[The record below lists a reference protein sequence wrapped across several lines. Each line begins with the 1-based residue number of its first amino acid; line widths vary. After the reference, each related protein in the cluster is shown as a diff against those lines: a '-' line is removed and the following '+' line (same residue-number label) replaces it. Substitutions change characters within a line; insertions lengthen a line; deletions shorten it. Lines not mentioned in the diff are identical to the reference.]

1 MAEPTAHGRLLVVD
15 AAINLVLGAL
25 LLLAPMGSLPL
36 LGVPTPS
43 TFLFTSVL
51 GGVLVGIGGAL
62 LVSARGLEGLG
73 LAGAIVINVCG
84 AVALLGWLVLAD
96 DALEPRATVT
106 LWAIAILVLAVA
118 ALEMSAR
125 PWRSG

>member
-1 MAEPTAHGRLLVVD
+1 MAGPSAHGRLLIVD
-15 AAINLVLGAL
+15 AAINLALGAV

-36 LGVPTPS
+36 LGVPTPT

-84 AVALLGWLVLAD
+84 AVALVGWLVLAD

>member
-84 AVALLGWLVLAD
+84 AVALVGWLVLAD

>member
-1 MAEPTAHGRLLVVD
+1 MAGSSARGRLLVVD
-15 AAINLVLGAL
+15 AAINLALGAL

-62 LVSARGLEGLG
+62 LVSARGLAGLG
-73 LAGAIVINVCG
+73 LAGAIVINACW
-84 AVALLGWLVLAD
+84 ALALVGWLVLAND
-96 DALEPRATVT
+96 LLEPRGTLT

-118 ALEMSAR
+118 VLESAVR
-125 PWRSG
+125 PWRDG